1 MNEGLTQLQDDLTA
15 VSFVPGTESA
25 ADYEALLSRTARLL
39 RVKLTFESR
48 RAPDAAPFVVIAGG
62 TNVGKSTVFN
72 WLVGEKIGSSSPLA
86 RHTKAPTIYVPRSEL
101 PNIPEGVL
109 LPSYARMTLERPEDA
124 AHEVEGE
131 APVSYFLRLHEN
143 PEAAGRVLIDSPDID
158 STHDRNRRVAEDLL
172 FLADQVVFVSTPEKY
187 NDELC
192 VRYLKRAVELQKG
205 LTCVLNKGADKDVE
219 QDFLTVVVPGLG
231 GKAATI
237 CLPYER
243 EGPSP
248 TTDAPYRG
256 ELRQLVFHPQQD
268 AQDLRQRALSGACVS
283 LGRDLSQVT
292 SRLREELSELDRIRA
307 EVDLVLEA
315 RRDDYVAF
323 LRSLEFYELDRV
335 FERLMR
341 EFRIPVLD
349 SVYDGVR
356 GALGFMGT
364 NLTRLVSGR
373 QSKNSK
379 QSKLEARAEVD
390 RQKVKELFESARAD
404 VTELPYI
411 HAGTMRQAVPGWV
424 ATLGGVSVE
433 QSNAEVDAFTKQA
446 EAETERWVED
456 ETRRHV
462 ELLNKHPLAR
472 NSLRAMKGFLQI
484 GFGLISAHLTGGLG
498 PWDLL
503 IGTATERATKVVLES
518 AGGHLHY
525 QSMKKEFTQKRGA
538 LFLESLR
545 ATVGRQLVEHL
556 PPGVDP
562 ARLERLDHAAAS
574 LGRGELP

>member
-1 MNEGLTQLQDDLTA
+1 MSTGLTQLADDLTA

-39 RVKLTFESR
+39 RVKLSFEANRKLESV
-48 RAPDAAPFVVIAGG
+48 PFVVIAGG

-72 WLVGEKIGSSSPLA
+72 WLVGEAIGSSSPLA
-86 RHTKAPTIYVPRSEL
+86 RHTKAPTIYVPRKEL
-101 PNIPEGVL
+101 PSIPEGVL

-124 AHEVEGE
+124 AAE
-131 APVSYFLRLHEN
+131 AKSNGQVAYFLRLHDN
-143 PEAAGRVLIDSPDID
+143 PEVDDRVLIDSPDID
-158 STHDRNRRVAEDLL
+158 STHDKNREVAEDLL

-192 VRYLKRAVELQKG
+192 VRYLKRAVELQKH
-205 LTCVLNKGADKDVE
+205 LVCVLNKGADADVAR
-219 QDFLTVVVPGLG
+219 DFQEVVVPSLG
-231 GKAATI
+231 GDVATLT
-237 CLPYER
+237 LPYVSD
-243 EGPSP
+243 GPDP
-248 TTDAPYRG
+248 ATGDAYRQ
-256 ELRQLVFHPQQD
+256 ELREAVLSSSLDVNVMR
-268 AQDLRQRALSGACVS
+268 ARALEGACVS
-283 LGRDLSQVT
+283 LGHDLGRVT

-323 LRSLEFYELDRV
+323 LRGLEFYELDRV

-356 GALGFMGT
+356 GAFGFLGT
-364 NLTRLVSGR
+364 NLSRLVSGR
-373 QSKNSK
+373 PRKDSK
-379 QSKLEARAEVD
+379 QAKLEARAEHD

-404 VTELPYI
+404 VLELPYL
-411 HAGTMRQAVPGWV
+411 HAGTMREAVSSWV
-424 ATLGGVSVE
+424 AALGGVSVE
-433 QSNAEVDAFTKQA
+433 QANAEVDAFGDEA
-446 EAETERWVED
+446 NAETERWIEE

-462 ELLNKHPLAR
+462 EMLEKHPVAR

-503 IGTATERATKVVLES
+503 IGTATERATKMMLES

-525 QSMKKEFTQKRGA
+525 QSLKKDFSAKRGEI
-538 LFLESLR
+538 FIETLR
-545 ATVGRQLVEHL
+545 DTVGKQLIEHL
-556 PPGVDP
+556 PAGVDP
-562 ARLERLDHAAAS
+562 ARLERLDAAAAA
-574 LGRGELP
+574 LTRGVLP

>member
-1 MNEGLTQLQDDLTA
+1 MNEGLTQLSDDLTA

-39 RVKLTFESR
+39 RVKLTFEAR
-48 RAPDAAPFVVIAGG
+48 RTPTSAPFVVVAGG

-72 WLVGEKIGSSSPLA
+72 WLVGEAIGSSSPLA
-86 RHTKAPTIYVPRSEL
+86 RHTKAPTVYVPRKEL

-109 LPSYARMTLERPEDA
+109 LPSYARMTLERPDDA
-124 AHEVEGE
+124 AAEPEGE
-131 APVSYFLRLHEN
+131 RPVAYFLRLHEN
-143 PEAAGRVLIDSPDID
+143 PEAAERVLIDSPDID
-158 STHDRNRRVAEDLL
+158 STHDRNREVAEDLL

-192 VRYLKRAVELQKG
+192 VRYLKRAVELQKH
-205 LTCVLNKGADKDVE
+205 LLCVLNKGADADVE
-219 QDFLTVVVPGLG
+219 RDFLQVVVPGLG
-231 GKAATI
+231 GEVGTLT
-237 CLPYER
+237 LPYVSTGPDPATGDAYR
-243 EGPSP
+243 E
-248 TTDAPYRG
+248 
-256 ELRQLVFHPQQD
+256 ELRQAVFASSIDPG
-268 AQDLRQRALSGACVS
+268 AVRARALEGACVS
-283 LGRDLSQVT
+283 LGRDLGEIT

-323 LRSLEFYELDRV
+323 LRGLEFYELDRV

-356 GALGFMGT
+356 GAFGFLGN
-364 NLTRLVSGR
+364 NLSRLVSGR
-373 QSKNSK
+373 QRKNSK
-379 QSKLEARAEVD
+379 QAKLEARAEQD

-404 VTELPYI
+404 VMELPYI

-424 ATLGGVSVE
+424 AALGGVSVE
-433 QSNAEVDAFTKQA
+433 QGNAEVDAFGRAA
-446 EAETERWVED
+446 EGETERWIEE

-462 ELLNKHPLAR
+462 EMLEKHPVAR

-503 IGTATERATKVVLES
+503 IGTATERATKLMLES

-525 QSMKKEFTQKRGA
+525 QALRKEFSAKRGEM
-538 LFLESLR
+538 FLQSLR
-545 ATVGRQLVEHL
+545 ETVGKQLIDQL
-556 PPGVDP
+556 PAGVDP
-562 ARLERLDHAAAS
+562 ARLERLDAAAS
-574 LGRGELP
+574 ALTHGTLP